1 MKWEQHVKKEILGM
15 AKATAKA
22 SELSGFIFAYGT
34 AEEFEAQHTA
44 TEKRKDEFFT
54 ELGKIDSLG
63 RVSALA
69 RALFHAAFMKGA
81 SNLANMD
88 RRVAAYVGTLDTLER
103 YVQNVCN
110 Y

>member
-1 MKWEQHVKKEILGM
+1 MKWEQHVKNEILGM

-34 AEEFEAQHTA
+34 AEEFELQHTA
-44 TEKRKDEFFT
+44 TEKRKDEFFA

-63 RVSALA
+63 MVSALA

-88 RRVAAYVGTLDTLER
+88 RRVAAYVERLDTLER
-103 YVQNVCN
+103 YVHNVCN